1 MSSDESQHQIPL
13 SPQTCVTI
21 TCFKK
26 QEQTCP
32 RPVRLAQRIPINHCF
47 WVKLWILFIFPVY
60 MCTISSLYVYT
71 SISWGTTGHRRKA
84 RQGQLFAGT
93 RFENIFKYLSF
104 PCSLPTPPLWVYEC
118 SQSLTK
124 SYPKKKL
131 IIVITLT
138 TVLCL
143 QAKLK
148 ARIKIFQKTG
158 SNICSFG
165 EYPMISNT

>member
-13 SPQTCVTI
+13 SPQTSVTI
-21 TCFKK
+21 ICFKK

-32 RPVRLAQRIPINHCF
+32 RPVRPAQRIPINHCF
-47 WVKLWILFIFPVY
+47 WVKLWILFMFPVY
-60 MCTISSLYVYT
+60 MCTTLTLVSAEVQYD
-71 SISWGTTGHRRKA
+71 RRKA

-104 PCSLPTPPLWVYEC
+104 PCSLPTPPLWVYER

-131 IIVITLT
+131 IIVITLA